1 MAISTQRLREQAAR
15 WFVRMRRAEP
25 DDLERG
31 KFEAWLMS
39 NPQHAREYNVIAET
53 WEAFDSTPRL
63 QSLAKAMQQKRD
75 DFLEQKNKSA
85 RLAKQGLLGMFL
97 MIASGIIGHALWNE
111 WQSQPVL
118 QTAYSTS
125 SGEIK
130 NIAMDDGTRLIL
142 NGSAKVHVTYY
153 RNKRTVSLTQGEV
166 IFDVAKDA
174 KRPFV
179 VEASTARVTVLG
191 TRFAV
196 NRMEHM
202 VRVSVEHGSVRVEK
216 AKASEDEA
224 ADYVILHDG
233 QVAEVMSGEGPRLVQ
248 RSAADGFAFQSGSLV
263 FENATLG
270 EIAETLSRYRR
281 IPVRAVWGHAHASK
295 ITAVLQVHDIENFIR
310 MLPQIAN
317 VRVQDTSTET
327 QLLSNG

>member
-15 WFVRMRRAEP
+15 WFIRMRRAEQ
-25 DDLERG
+25 DDPERS

-39 NPQHAREYNVIAET
+39 DPVHAREYSVIAET

-63 QSLAKAMQQKRD
+63 QSLAKAMEQKRH
-75 DFLEQKNKSA
+75 DFLEQKNKA
-85 RLAKQGLLGMFL
+85 GKLIKQGLLSVLL
-97 MIASGIIGHALWNE
+97 MVALGLFGHALWNE

-125 SGEIK
+125 TGEIK
-130 NIAMDDGTRLIL
+130 SVAMDDGSRLIL
-142 NGSAKVHVTYY
+142 NGGAKVHVTYY
-153 RNKRTVSLTQGEV
+153 RNKRTVALTQGEV

-174 KRPFV
+174 RRPFM
-179 VEASTARVTVLG
+179 VEVSTARVTVLG

-196 NRMEHM
+196 NQMDHM

-216 AKASEDEA
+216 PLTAQNEEP
-224 ADYVILHDG
+224 DYVILHDG
-233 QVAEVMSGEGPRLVQ
+233 QVAEIMASGGPQLVH
-248 RSAADGFAFQSGSLV
+248 RSATDAFAFQSGTLV

-281 IPVRAVWGHAHASK
+281 IPVKVLWGHSQASK
-295 ITAVLQVHDIENFIR
+295 ITAVLQVYDIENFIR

-317 VRVQDTSTET
+317 VRVHDTPTET

>member
-25 DDLERG
+25 DDPERG

-39 NPQHAREYNVIAET
+39 DPSHAREYSVIAET

-63 QSLAKAMQQKRD
+63 QSLAKAMQQKRN
-75 DFLEQKNKSA
+75 DFLEQKNKTA
-85 RLAKQGLLGMFL
+85 KLAKQSLLGVFL
-97 MIASGIIGHALWNE
+97 LLASGLISHALWNE

-125 SGEIK
+125 TGEIK
-130 NIAMDDGTRLIL
+130 DIAMEDGTRLIL
-142 NGSAKVHVTYY
+142 NGGAKVHVTYY
-153 RNKRTVSLTQGEV
+153 RNKRTVALTHGEA

-196 NRMEHM
+196 NRMDHM
-202 VRVSVEHGSVRVEK
+202 VRVSVDHGSVRVEK
-216 AKASEDEA
+216 TPATEDEV

-233 QVAEVMSGEGPRLVQ
+233 QVAEIMSGEGPRLVQ
-248 RSAADGFAFQSGSLV
+248 RNALDGFSFQSGTLV

-281 IPVRAVWGHAHASK
+281 VPVRALWGHTRASK
-295 ITAVLQVHDIENFIR
+295 ITAVLQVQDIENFIR

-317 VRVQDTSTET
+317 VRVQETPTET
-327 QLLSNG
+327 QLLSNS

>member
-1 MAISTQRLREQAAR
+1 MGISAQRLREQAAR
-15 WFVRMRRAEP
+15 WFIRMRRAEP
-25 DDLERG
+25 DDPERS

-39 NPQHAREYNVIAET
+39 DPVHAHEYSAIAET

-63 QSLAKAMQQKRD
+63 QSLAKAMERKRAELLQQKNNMG
-75 DFLEQKNKSA
+75 K
-85 RLAKQGLLGMFL
+85 LAKQGVLGAFMAVAAGLLGHT
-97 MIASGIIGHALWNE
+97 IWGE
-111 WQSQPVL
+111 WQAQPVH
-118 QTAYSTS
+118 QAAYSTI

-130 NIAMDDGTRLIL
+130 TVSMDDGSQLTL
-142 NGSAKVHVTYY
+142 NGGAKVHVTYY
-153 RNKRTVSLTQGEV
+153 RNRRMVALTQGEA

-174 KRPFV
+174 KRPFIV
-179 VEASTARVTVLG
+179 DANNARVTVLG

-196 NRMEHM
+196 NRLEHM

-216 AKASEDEA
+216 NGAEDNES
-224 ADYVILHDG
+224 DFIILRDG
-233 QVAEVMSGEGPRLVQ
+233 QVAEIHAAQSPRLVE
-248 RSAADGFAFQSGSLV
+248 RNAADAFAFRDGSLV

-281 IPVRAVWGHAHASK
+281 TPVRALWGHAQASQ
-295 ITAVLQVHDIENFIR
+295 ITAVLQVQDIENFIR

-317 VRVQDTSTET
+317 VRVQETPTET